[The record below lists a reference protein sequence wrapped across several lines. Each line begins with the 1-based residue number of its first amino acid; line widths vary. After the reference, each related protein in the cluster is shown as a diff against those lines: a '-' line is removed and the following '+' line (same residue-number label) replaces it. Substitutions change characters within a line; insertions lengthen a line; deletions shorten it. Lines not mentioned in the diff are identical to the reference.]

1 MSQILQATT
10 AFANLLIANPAN
22 LRLLY
27 SSQYG
32 QPRSPTQPLNP
43 QETDILVAAGSAVTP
58 FINAGGRALQSLP
71 VYTNP
76 ALPLNARSWRLQ
88 VPAAQGVI
96 NVLGIFRDIEL
107 GENLEVTVSDPKDL
121 LASGFFTPFT
131 PTTTVPIP
139 SVYG

>member
-32 QPRSPTQPLNP
+32 RPVSS
-43 QETDILVAAGSAVTP
+43 DILVAAGSAVTP